1 MSNHSG
7 HLPASRAF
15 PAPATQNM
23 KIGNKFRQRIDE
35 AIHLQDKLLLLLS
48 EHSIASTWVEN
59 EVEAALEG
67 ELDNKLLHDITK
79 SDILE
84 STRQQGET
92 IQLAGAL

>member
-1 MSNHSG
+1 
-7 HLPASRAF
+7 
-15 PAPATQNM
+15 M